1 MFSLFIWRSIWYFFL
16 FFQTHKSIWTIVLVS
31 RWFDSLE
38 NSINIIFSVENIYR
52 FFFSS
57 TLCFFGNKFTINF
70 FILFMRRISGSK
82 PILIILSSNTVFIGY
97 IFNIKSMQGL
107 SIVFTLEIFAMIFQ
121 NTEILALHKKYLL
134 WYPTRQKYCLYIGSI
149 WNEMKQYRN
158 ICFTLEIFA
167 IQWSNTEILAL
178 HRKYLQWKISVQKY

>member
-1 MFSLFIWRSIWYFFL
+1 MFSLFIWRSIGYFFL

-70 FILFMRRISGSK
+70 FFILFMRRISGSK
-82 PILIILSSNTVFIGY
+82 LILIILSSNTVFIGN
-97 IFNIKSMQGL
+97 IFNRISMQWL
-107 SIVFTLEIFAMIFQ
+107 NIVFTLETSAMISHKA
-121 NTEILALHKKYLL
+121 EILALYRKYLE
-134 WYPTRQKYCLYIGSI
+134 WNEAIQKYLFYIGNICNSL
-149 WNEMKQYRN
+149 KQYRS
-158 ICFTLEIFA
+158 IVISSEIFVMKN
-167 IQWSNTEILAL
+167 ISL
-178 HRKYLQWKISVQKY
+178 HSYKISFT